1 MDSTRHLRMG
11 DYTTVSHQSIP
22 SELTTWLALPRNR
35 FALQHCGQKLD
46 CTNWPQQHMTAIWLG
61 AIAIAVYRAHQ
72 SRRKRKALA
81 TTTTQINDATDML
94 AVLLLS
100 GLSTPQAFQQ
110 LHRYLDEPTRTVF
123 HDCSQL
129 LTHGSRFHDVV
140 KQLFTTIGNPAFALC
155 EALLASERDGVA
167 VGPLLERL
175 SAVTRQQR
183 RQELDAAARQLPV
196 RMAIPLVAF
205 VLPSF
210 VLLGVVPLFVG
221 SLGGLGAH
229 M

>member
-1 MDSTRHLRMG
+1 MG
-11 DYTTVSHQSIP
+11 DYTTVSHQSI
-22 SELTTWLALPRNR
+22 SSALTTRPALPRNR

-46 CTNWPQQHMTAIWLG
+46 RTNWAKWYMTAIWLG
-61 AIAIAVYRAHQ
+61 ALAVAAYRVHH
-72 SRRKRKALA
+72 SRRKRTAFA
-81 TTTTQINDATDML
+81 STTTQINDATDML

-123 HDCSQL
+123 HDCSEL

-155 EALLASERDGVA
+155 EALLASERDGIA

-175 SAVTRQQR
+175 SSVTRQQR
-183 RQELDAAARQLPV
+183 RQELDAAARQLPI
-196 RMAIPLVAF
+196 RMAIPLVVC

>member
-1 MDSTRHLRMG
+1 
-11 DYTTVSHQSIP
+11 
-22 SELTTWLALPRNR
+22 
-35 FALQHCGQKLD
+35 
-46 CTNWPQQHMTAIWLG
+46 MTAIWFCAL
-61 AIAIAVYRAHQ
+61 AIAAYRVYR
-72 SRRKRKALA
+72 SRRKCTAFA
-81 TTTTQINDATDML
+81 STTAQVNDATDML

-110 LHRYLDEPTRTVF
+110 LHLYLDEPTRTVF
-123 HDCSQL
+123 HDCSEL

-140 KQLFTTIGNPAFALC
+140 KQLFTTLGNPAFALC
-155 EALLASERDGVA
+155 EALLASERDGIA

-183 RQELDAAARQLPV
+183 RQELDAAARKLPV
-196 RMAIPLVAF
+196 RMAIPLVAC

>member
-1 MDSTRHLRMG
+1 MTRF
-11 DYTTVSHQSIP
+11 VSLLIHNYMCAPSPP
-22 SELTTWLALPRNR
+22 SEPTKRGTTPSR
-35 FALQHCGQKLD
+35 
-46 CTNWPQQHMTAIWLG
+46 TNEGRTQATNG
-61 AIAIAVYRAHQ
+61 IAIRTGSCRAAASSSCLRCCRVTALRRSSNGPTATP
-72 SRRKRKALA
+72 SRSLA
-81 TTTTQINDATDML
+81 SSASHSANA
-94 AVLLLS
+94 

-123 HDCSQL
+123 HDCSEL

-155 EALLASERDGVA
+155 EALLASERDGIA

-183 RQELDAAARQLPV
+183 RQELDAAARQLPI
-196 RMAIPLVAF
+196 RMAIPLVVC

>member
-1 MDSTRHLRMG
+1 
-11 DYTTVSHQSIP
+11 
-22 SELTTWLALPRNR
+22 
-35 FALQHCGQKLD
+35 
-46 CTNWPQQHMTAIWLG
+46 MTAIWLG
-61 AIAIAVYRAHQ
+61 AIAIAVYFVHQ
-72 SRRKRKALA
+72 SRQKRKAFA
-81 TTTTQINDATDML
+81 STTSHINDATDML

-110 LHRYLDEPTRTVF
+110 LHHYLEEPTRTIF

-140 KQLFTTIGNPAFALC
+140 RQLSTTIGNPAFSLC
-155 EALLASERDGVA
+155 EALLTSERDGVA

-196 RMAIPLVAF
+196 RMAIPLVVC